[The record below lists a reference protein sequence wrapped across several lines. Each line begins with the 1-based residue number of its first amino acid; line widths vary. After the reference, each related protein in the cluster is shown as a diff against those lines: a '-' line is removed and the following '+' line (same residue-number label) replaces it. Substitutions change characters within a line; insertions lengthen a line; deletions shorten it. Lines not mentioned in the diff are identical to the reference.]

1 MDDTHENPNAESHER
16 LRRSARDLID
26 HGVPPP
32 NHSGTLSVEALQL
45 LYQRASKPESA
56 ADALKLLHELQ
67 TYQVELDLLHE
78 QLQANEHEISEELAY
93 YKSLYELAPAAYL
106 IVANDGEIIEGNQA
120 AGVLFD
126 ESAQPLTGKALY
138 ALLAPGQESAVN
150 ALLRKTKEQ
159 DSGKQGAAS
168 VSVELPDLRRLTITA
183 NSALSGDCV
192 LMILTEATT
201 GSARS

>member
-192 LMILTEATT
+192 LMILTETTT